1 MVDLR
6 KLVIDS
12 VDPTV
17 DSKVDKVMSYI
28 KSNFKLDCFTN
39 GASYYKYEDKFITL
53 SIVDDSAYIPVT
65 TDISSNNGELSDKKE
80 NKEEKLEL
88 NIFNVPI
95 RCSNDMKKRVLDDFQ
110 KLYESAYIKN
120 SNSTIDMVV
129 EKIEEFN
136 KFQEFK
142 DANYLD

>member
-1 MVDLR
+1 
-6 KLVIDS
+6 
-12 VDPTV
+12 
-17 DSKVDKVMSYI
+17 
-28 KSNFKLDCFTN
+28 
-39 GASYYKYEDKFITL
+39 
-53 SIVDDSAYIPVT
+53 
-65 TDISSNNGELSDKKE
+65 
-80 NKEEKLEL
+80 
-88 NIFNVPI
+88 
-95 RCSNDMKKRVLDDFQ
+95 MKKRVLDDFQ

>member
-53 SIVDDSAYIPVT
+53 SIVDVAKFNFT
-65 TDISSNNGELSDKKE
+65 FLSS
-80 NKEEKLEL
+80 
-88 NIFNVPI
+88 I
-95 RCSNDMKKRVLDDFQ
+95 
-110 KLYESAYIKN
+110 
-120 SNSTIDMVV
+120 
-129 EKIEEFN
+129 
-136 KFQEFK
+136 
-142 DANYLD
+142 